1 MKNAA
6 GYRLGPVMP
15 STTDGAPLKKQK
27 KYKLVEGGGELSS
40 DPTMQAMIYGALSYK
55 TFQSK
60 GKHLRITLMEPP
72 A

>member
-6 GYRLGPVMP
+6 GYHLGPVTP

-27 KYKLVEGGGELSS
+27 NYKLVEGGGELSS
-40 DPTMQAMIYGALSYK
+40 DPTMQAMIYGALSHK

-60 GKHLRITLMEPP
+60 GKHLRITLMEPR